1 MRRIAFFH
9 SDEDP
14 KHPTEMSA
22 PPPQQLVQPT
32 QTAGA
37 SAPQAP
43 SATPAQQGPLPSPA
57 TLVQAAKLAMA
68 QDNPIRLDYYA
79 ESCNGKAFMGEDGE
93 TKEKMLVKS
102 SEEFT
107 SMIQK
112 TYKVAEDYIVL
123 TENSIY
129 IVNGKLQKRRIQANT
144 LRND

>member
-1 MRRIAFFH
+1 MRLIAFFH

-22 PPPQQLVQPT
+22 PPPQQLVQPM
-32 QTAGA
+32 QMAGA
-37 SAPQAP
+37 
-43 SATPAQQGPLPSPA
+43 ATPSSALAQGALPSPA
-57 TLVQAAKLAMA
+57 TLIQAAKLAMA

>member
-1 MRRIAFFH
+1 
-9 SDEDP
+9 
-14 KHPTEMSA
+14 MSA
-22 PPPQQLVQPT
+22 PPPQQNPT
-32 QTAGA
+32 QAAGA
-37 SAPQAP
+37 AVPQAP
-43 SATPAQQGPLPSPA
+43 SATPSQQGPVPSPA